1 MGTEI
6 RMTLVR
12 TFLLLISTHTT
23 LSHYGYFYY
32 KYTKFARSQ
41 PLPQSWSADW
51 ESVSSVFS
59 PAPSKKLDVRWRNSG
74 LVEAGDTVPVT
85 VMTDKA
91 FAIVLSR
98 PLDQD

>member
-1 MGTEI
+1 MYCWGEVMYVLDDMTTLHQSTTALAPSDDFVSVWIKKAFLPTKLTTEI

-41 PLPQSWSADW
+41 PLPQS
-51 ESVSSVFS
+51 
-59 PAPSKKLDVRWRNSG
+59 KCCIN
-74 LVEAGDTVPVT
+74 
-85 VMTDKA
+85 
-91 FAIVLSR
+91 
-98 PLDQD
+98 